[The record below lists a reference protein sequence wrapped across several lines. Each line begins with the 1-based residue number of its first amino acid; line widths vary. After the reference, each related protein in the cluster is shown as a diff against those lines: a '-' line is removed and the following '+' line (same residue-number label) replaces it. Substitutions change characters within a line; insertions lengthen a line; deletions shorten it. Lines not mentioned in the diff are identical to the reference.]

1 MNELISIQ
9 TYEQLKNKLNEELN
23 QAANSF
29 VRIGFLLKLARDNK
43 NILDGSGYT
52 DVNEFASKE
61 FGLDKT
67 QVSRFIRINERFSIN
82 GNSAQL
88 LPEYA
93 EYGSAKLSLML
104 TLPDEINEE
113 LSPEYS
119 KSDIQAI
126 KEEYEEEQ
134 KITPLEVMAEER
146 PEDEPDEFI
155 ALVTKQLND
164 EHPEPI
170 NNIHRGINLDIDIDE
185 EDVKDAYMPAGDC
198 TYNIRIAGQ
207 GRFMV
212 NCKSDQITIV
222 NMRDPANKSTL
233 SWTEFTKAT
242 LEDAKTRD
250 FSVKKDVEKPKEKPK
265 KVEKSK
271 PKKEAPPEKAREEVE
286 KVEGEVVEEQAS
298 SSPEDEEEVDEGSI
312 DDKRFDQ
319 QILHMLGKITLEIK
333 EAPKTNWGWVKDHL
347 QEIIREINL
356 RA

>member
-1 MNELISIQ
+1 MNEVTVENVKTFEDLKS
-9 TYEQLKNKLNEELN
+9 QLNIELN
-23 QAANSF
+23 KAAISF
-29 VRIGFLLKLARDNK
+29 VRIGYLLKTARDTD
-43 NILDGSGYT
+43 ILKDTEYN
-52 DVNEFASKE
+52 DVNEFAAKE
-61 FGLDKT
+61 FGLDKS
-67 QVSRFIRINERFSIN
+67 QVSRFMRINDRFSIS
-82 GNSAQL
+82 GYSEQL
-88 LPEYA
+88 KVEY
-93 EYGSAKLSLML
+93 EGYGSAKLSLML
-104 TLPDEINEE
+104 TLPDGINEE

-233 SWTEFTKAT
+233 SWPEFTKAT

-250 FSVKKDVEKPKEKPK
+250 FSTKKDVEKPKEKPK
-265 KVEKSK
+265 KVEKSRAAKK
-271 PKKEAPPEKAREEVE
+271 PKKEEPKTAPTACQPAEPVEVWDESKEAETMPE
-286 KVEGEVVEEQAS
+286 
-298 SSPEDEEEVDEGSI
+298 PELSGLRRQVI
-312 DDKRFDQ
+312 DK
-319 QILHMLGKITLEIK
+319 LEI
-333 EAPKTNWGWVKDHL
+333 VK
-347 QEIIREINL
+347 QEVAQCADWDTIRTHIREIGAFISL
-356 RA
+356 SAF